1 MTPTRD
7 RHHPAQHTADAAG
20 GVKGVFRDRD
30 LVERAVR
37 RLAENSVPA
46 NQIRVHV
53 VDAARDV
60 VREVPVED
68 EAGTLRGAG
77 VGALV
82 GAVVGVALVGLA
94 FSGILGT
101 RVDLFELATWRG
113 AVRAVLLAA
122 AAGVP
127 LGALL
132 SIGHW
137 RGGDRIDIEDLD
149 KGFVVV
155 QVTSAARVDIARRVL
170 EEAGAEQIADLP

>member
-1 MTPTRD
+1 
-7 RHHPAQHTADAAG
+7 
-20 GVKGVFRDRD
+20 
-30 LVERAVR
+30 
-37 RLAENSVPA
+37 
-46 NQIRVHV
+46 
-53 VDAARDV
+53 
-60 VREVPVED
+60 
-68 EAGTLRGAG
+68 

-155 QVTSAARVDIARRVL
+155 QVTSAARTDIARRVL
-170 EEAGAEQIADLP
+170 EEAGAVQITDLP